1 MDDLEKRFELLTD
14 DDDVD
19 NEGRNKELSDRSG
32 VDVES
37 LAK

>member
-1 MDDLEKRFELLTD
+1 MDDLEKRFELLT